1 MQVGG
6 GGRVYRAMC
15 RFTLLS
21 LLLAGCPAMP
31 QYLNADV
38 TSLGV
43 PVPGALV
50 AADCPGAGSAAQ
62 QTDEDG
68 HAQLALAASA
78 RAATCTVTV
87 ARPGFATAETGGA
100 SLCSAPAAC
109 PPLEVELAPEA
120 PAREL
125 AR

>member
-1 MQVGG
+1 MQAVG
-6 GGRVYRAMC
+6 GGRVSGVMC
-15 RFTLLS
+15 RFTLL

-38 TSLGV
+38 TSLGR
-43 PVPGALV
+43 PLPGALV
-50 AADCPGAGSAAQ
+50 AAECPGAGSAAQ

-68 HAQLALAASA
+68 HARLELAANA
-78 RAATCTVTV
+78 RAATCTVTI
-87 ARPGFATAETGGA
+87 ARPGFLTAETGGA

-109 PPLEVELAPEA
+109 PALEVGLAPEA
-120 PAREL
+120 PAQEL